1 MYHSQRKFQFDSI
14 NNHLGH
20 LGYLNSI
27 SFEKIKIQLGINQ
40 AMLQNFVSIDSKKF
54 DLWDFEFKVFSQWG
68 EDGIINHILNV
79 LDIPKP
85 NCVEI
90 GIENFT
96 ECNSRFLAEYRNSNL
111 YLIDSNDDARSV
123 IDNLDLRW
131 KSTLEFECTLVTSE
145 NINSILE
152 RARGKIGCIDV
163 LSIDVDGID
172 YWLLAEID
180 KFDFSLIVVEYNSLF
195 GSKHSVTVP
204 YKSDFDRSKEHFSHQ
219 FYGASIS
226 AYMGLLSEKGYS
238 FLGTNRANSNAFF
251 VKSSEAD
258 RFRHLRI
265 REKKEYTLAN
275 IRESRNEGGE
285 LTFLSQSES
294 HVLLGYCELF
304 ELRTQQ
310 KRLVKEILE

>member
-1 MYHSQRKFQFDSI
+1 
-14 NNHLGH
+14 
-20 LGYLNSI
+20 
-27 SFEKIKIQLGINQ
+27 
-40 AMLQNFVSIDSKKF
+40 MLQNFVSIDSKKF

-265 REKKEYTLAN
+265 REKNEYTLAN